1 MKMRKQFILDQNKIR
16 TVRRILNARTDTEA
30 VDNALNEVIANSKID
45 KLLRTVRGKGKIKD
59 VYGRVAG

>member
-1 MKMRKQFILDQNKIR
+1 MRKQFILDQNKIR